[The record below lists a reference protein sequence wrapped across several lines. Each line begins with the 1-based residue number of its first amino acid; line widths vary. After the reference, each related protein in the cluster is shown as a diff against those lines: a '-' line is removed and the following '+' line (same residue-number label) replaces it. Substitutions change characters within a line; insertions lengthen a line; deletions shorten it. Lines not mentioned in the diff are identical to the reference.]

1 MKNRPKHPI
10 ATLFVLL
17 MSVLAAPV
25 PIQGVASAAQPELDI
40 MLVLDNSGSMKRN
53 DPDFLMRDVAMNFLA
68 GFGDETRLGIVVFD
82 QSVRLADPLTRRTEP
97 ENRTRFLK
105 SLETIDYRGLW
116 SDTPAG
122 VERALYELTANGR
135 TGVRKAMVLLTDGI
149 VDTGNPVVDAEKRAW
164 LKSDLTAACT
174 KAGVRIFGI
183 AFTEAADFSLI
194 QSLAGRTQGEY
205 FRAYRAQEIAP
216 VFDRIQAAVTRVEPP
231 MAQTSASG
239 PASKP
244 TLEPPPPTP
253 APTPEQAKTTPPAVP
268 AQRTDLAPLAVGIG
282 IVALVLALLVWILAR
297 RSPRSPAA
305 DMPEAELVGIHN
317 VTGRKSFP
325 LNRPVTR
332 IGRDKKNEIPISR
345 DTVSSLHA
353 VIEFRNG
360 SFFLEDQRSRNGTG
374 LNGEP
379 VSPGSPQ
386 RLKSGD
392 EITFHTHAFRFI
404 LSDMAPAGE
413 TVMDFD
419 ASKVAPT
426 LSPPTNLPQALL
438 VDVDNITGR
447 KTLKLRGTN
456 NRIGRGAPSE
466 LVIPQK
472 SISGVHATVEYRD
485 SRFYLEDQRSKNG
498 TRLNNEPLTPNT
510 PRRLKSGDEIT
521 FDVYRFIFM
530 LENQVPSGDT
540 GETWVETE

>member
-1 MKNRPKHPI
+1 MKNRPKHPL
-10 ATLFVLL
+10 ATLFMLL
-17 MSVLAAPV
+17 LSVLATPV
-25 PIQGVASAAQPELDI
+25 PGMASAAQPGLDI

-68 GFGDETRLGIVVFD
+68 GFGDETRLGMVVFD
-82 QSVRLADPLTRRTEP
+82 QSVRLTDALARRTEP
-97 ENRTRFLK
+97 ENRTHFLK

-149 VDTGNPVVDAEKRAW
+149 VDTGNPAVDAEKRLW

-183 AFTEAADFSLI
+183 AFTEAADFTLI

-205 FRAYRAQEIAP
+205 YRAYHAREIAP

-231 MAQTSASG
+231 KATASAAA
-239 PASKP
+239 PAAKP
-244 TLEPPPPTP
+244 TLEPPPLPP
-253 APTPEQAKTTPPAVP
+253 APKPVKTDTMPAAVP
-268 AQRTDLAPLAVGIG
+268 AEKTDWTPLAVGIG
-282 IVALVLALLVWILAR
+282 ALVLALLIWVLAR

-305 DMPEAELVGIHN
+305 DMPDAELVDIHN
-317 VTGRKSFP
+317 VTGQKAFP

-332 IGRDKKNEIPISR
+332 IGRDKKNEIPIFR

-353 VIEFRNG
+353 VIEFRND

-374 LNGEP
+374 LNDEP
-379 VSPGSPQ
+379 VPPGSPQ

-392 EITFHTHAFRFI
+392 EITFHTHAFRFV
-404 LSDMAPAGE
+404 LPDMAPAGE

-419 ASKVAPT
+419 AAKVAQPP
-426 LSPPTNLPQALL
+426 SPPANLPQALL

-447 KTLKLRGTN
+447 KMLKLRGTN

-466 LVIPQK
+466 LVIPQR
-472 SISGVHATVEYRD
+472 SISGVHATIEYRD
-485 SRFYLEDQRSKNG
+485 GRFYLEDQRSKNG
-498 TRLNNEPLTPNT
+498 TRLNNEPMVPNT

-530 LENQVPSGDT
+530 LENQLPSGDT
-540 GETWVETE
+540 GETWAETE